1 MTPSDACVN
10 LVKQFEGLRLEA
22 YLDTGGVPTIGYGHT
37 LHVQM
42 GDLISEDQADAF
54 LESDLKT
61 AAFRVEAACTIA
73 PNQNQFDA
81 LTSFEYNT
89 GALEHSTLLHLW
101 NTGAPIQE
109 TADEFLLWTHGR
121 IDGKLVT
128 LPGLVKRRTAERA
141 LFLGVSA

>member
-10 LVKQFEGLRLEA
+10 LVKEFEGLRLEA

-81 LTSFEYNT
+81 LASFEYNT
-89 GALEHSTLLHLW
+89 GALEHSTLLRMW
-101 NTGAPIQE
+101 NTGGLIQE
-109 TADEFLLWTHGR
+109 TANEFLLWTHGR

-141 LFLGVSA
+141 LFLRVST